1 MMFSRTTGA
10 LVVAAGFT
18 IAAGCSGGSDQGPA
32 ASPNQTPM
40 PLMSATPFPERTA
53 DDKAVHLITL
63 RNVKGMEATILT
75 FGGIILTLQAPDRTG
90 AVDDIVLGFNDVK
103 SYAASTNPY
112 FGSIIGRYGNRI
124 AKGQF
129 TLDGTTYKLATNNGP
144 NHLHGGNRGF
154 DKVVWNYDM
163 AQDANGVSAILTY
176 TSADGEEGYPGA
188 VKARVTY
195 TLTGDNRLI
204 VDYHATTDKPT
215 VINLTQH
222 SYFNLAGS
230 RADNIL
236 DHELRINADRYT
248 PVDSTLIP
256 TGELAPVEGTPFDF
270 RKATKIGAR
279 INESHPQLGFGKG
292 YDHNYVLTRTGA
304 GLAEAAQVYEPLTG
318 RTLTITTTE
327 PGIQLYTGNFLD
339 GTLTGKGGRVYPHR
353 GGFCLETQHYPD
365 SPNQPKFPST
375 VLRPGE
381 EYKTQT
387 VFAFGVR

>member
-1 MMFSRTTGA
+1 MMISRTPAA
-10 LVVAAGFT
+10 LVVAASLT
-18 IAAGCSGGSDQGPA
+18 VTAGCGGSDQGPA
-32 ASPNQTPM
+32 PSANQTPM

-154 DKVVWNYDM
+154 DKVVWNYDLN
-163 AQDANGVSAILTY
+163 QDANGVSAILTY
-176 TSADGEEGYPGA
+176 TSPDGEEGYPGA

-236 DHELRINADRYT
+236 DHELQINADRYT

-256 TGELAPVEGTPFDF
+256 TGELASVEGTPFDF

-292 YDHNYVLTRTGA
+292 YDHNYVLTRSGT
-304 GLAEAAQVYEPLTG
+304 GLAEAARVYEPLTG

-387 VFAFGVR
+387 IFALGVR